1 MPPQE
6 YFCYPATVQ
15 SNKTFA
21 NFKRTAPSSVKLD
34 PPPSPPKRRSSR
46 NNTTL
51 RLISTMKV
59 KRHETCFTSTSVDKT
74 KVNYLKDKIT
84 GKLSP
89 ASKKKL
95 SAVKKPD
102 VKSKPLTRKV
112 TGTDKKLKGLSK
124 SGSSGSLSSSRTST
138 PVKTFGSEKKKFEL
152 TLPGVK
158 SKPGGSGALLSP
170 TEVKKAIRNI
180 SKSPVAKKPLSKKEE
195 KPKVKKLANGHVK
208 SPCLSKAT
216 GAEVAKHLEVQPCS
230 FFTHLFFK
238 DTPTPPLKKSW
249 LQERTTQLTES
260 VKKPVSVGAM
270 KIYLKHTRP
279 VSDSKFISLDVRSRS
294 ASPKSVTFSDNL
306 TTKRSKSLPVSRP
319 QKRISN
325 LSSNKSRSP
334 SPVKKYIPSPA
345 TPTKLYFSETSRPVS
360 PEVRQ
365 KVRSPSSRK
374 IMQLK
379 HQQPLS
385 LYTNPELNHSCTSL
399 DSFRSED
406 LKDFFE
412 SEKSEKFK
420 DLNHFYSDIEKVG
433 LLERNFSL
441 KPRKKG
447 EHQIIDYDRWME
459 VRTREKTEHELKHLY
474 DHLKSHEKEKGFLF
488 LPKDVDKF
496 RWRRELDRGL
506 RIKEKSVENIKEAF
520 ERLRSEESELESS
533 RRRELNLQK
542 DVYKPLWRGTSVA
555 NLAHGLW
562 ERRSQSEG
570 RGKTHDKFL
579 TRIWSSLSMEQVN
592 NLKKQLQEIYGDDIP
607 VEEEPNVV
615 EVPCKPTK
623 ISQLTVRRNSESC
636 KHDLLSEE
644 EKKEL
649 SQNISKEVLEQV
661 AKRRKDN
668 KLALPL
674 VVGREVLGAVA
685 AQQKPEKPLIKT
697 DAVNSPPKAH
707 SVSETESASTDDSTK
722 TVINLQDVQKKVE
735 YFEKAKEMDAYV
747 PTVYTAA
754 EASPPA
760 SPQKPLPHSQSSQ
773 NLKEYFGETELVKFA
788 TLPLTAS
795 KRFEYTKK
803 PLLRQLDISPI
814 RTISSLD
821 SPGMSRSASPYF
833 EEAQAVAK
841 KGEVQ
846 KLKKQFEFFEDFFG
860 EKLKRSRSENDLK
873 GLGHVD
879 DLRKRY
885 EYPVHS
891 GRGRSRVRRGVS
903 PTVWLRPEDRYM
915 PHINIISKI
924 ASLYSSRTK
933 GDTSRS
939 VEELADILGCPVG
952 EVCII
957 FKIPHW

>member
-1 MPPQE
+1 
-6 YFCYPATVQ
+6 
-15 SNKTFA
+15 
-21 NFKRTAPSSVKLD
+21 
-34 PPPSPPKRRSSR
+34 
-46 NNTTL
+46 
-51 RLISTMKV
+51 MKV

-89 ASKKKL
+89 GSKKKP
-95 SAVKKPD
+95 SVMKKVTD
-102 VKSKPLTRKV
+102 VKPKPSVTRKV
-112 TGTDKKLKGLSK
+112 TSTTADKKPRGLSK

-152 TLPGVK
+152 SLPAVK
-158 SKPGGSGALLSP
+158 SKPGGSGGLLSP

-180 SKSPVAKKPLSKKEE
+180 SKTPAATKPQTKKEPKVG
-195 KPKVKKLANGHVK
+195 KPKLKKLANGHIK
-208 SPCLSKAT
+208 SQCLSKAT

-249 LQERTTQLTES
+249 LQQRTTQLTES

-306 TTKRSKSLPVSRP
+306 TTTRSRSLPP
-319 QKRISN
+319 KK
-325 LSSNKSRSP
+325 LSPKSRSP
-334 SPVKKYIPSPA
+334 SPVKKYISKSPSPIKKPA

-365 KVRSPSSRK
+365 KLRSPSSRK

-406 LKDFFE
+406 YQVYLKDFFG

-420 DLNHFYSDIEKVG
+420 DLNHFYNDIEKVG
-433 LLERNFSL
+433 QLERNFCL

-447 EHQIIDYDRWME
+447 EEQIIDYDRWME
-459 VRTREKTEHELKHLY
+459 VRCREKAEHELKHLY
-474 DHLKSHEKEKGFLF
+474 GHLKNHEKEKGFLF

-506 RIKEKSVENIKEAF
+506 RIKEKSVENIKEVF

-533 RRRELNLQK
+533 RRRDLDLQK

-570 RGKTHDKFL
+570 RDKTHDKFP

-592 NLKKQLQEIYGDDIP
+592 NLRKQLQEIYGDDSP

-615 EVPCKPTK
+615 EVPSKTIK
-623 ISQLTVRRNSESC
+623 ISQLTVRRNSESS

-649 SQNISKEVLEQV
+649 SQSISKEVLEQV

-697 DAVNSPPKAH
+697 DAVSSPPKAH

-735 YFEKAKEMDAYV
+735 YFEKAKEVDTYV
-747 PTVYTAA
+747 PTVYTAG
-754 EASPPA
+754 EESPPE

-788 TLPLTAS
+788 TLPLTS
-795 KRFEYTKK
+795 TKKFEYTKK
-803 PLLRQLDISPI
+803 PHLRQLDISPI

-821 SPGMSRSASPYF
+821 SPAMSRSASPYF

-891 GRGRSRVRRGVS
+891 GRGRSRMRRGVS
-903 PTVWLRPEDRYM
+903 PVVWLRPEDRYM

-924 ASLYSSRTK
+924 ASLYSSKTK
-933 GDTSRS
+933 EDTSRS
-939 VEELADILGCPVG
+939 VEELAEILGCPVG
-952 EVCII
+952 EVCI
-957 FKIPHW
+957 